1 MLLKAAFLALKGSGK
16 LRVSATWKYIQQH
29 IRNRTLLPFKGKH
42 LAASIYRPRKR
53 N

>member
-29 IRNRTLLPFKGKH
+29 IRNRTLLPFKGK
-42 LAASIYRPRKR
+42 ANTSRPLT
-53 N
+53 